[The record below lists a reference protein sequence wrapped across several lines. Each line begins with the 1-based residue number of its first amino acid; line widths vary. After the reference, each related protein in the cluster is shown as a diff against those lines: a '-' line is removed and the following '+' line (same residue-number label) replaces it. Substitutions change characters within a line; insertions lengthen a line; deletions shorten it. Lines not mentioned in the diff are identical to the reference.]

1 MALSNKQYDKIMRDY
16 DRKQYQNY
24 RQQRQRMDEIYEK
37 IPRIQ
42 EIEEAIS
49 SCSLA
54 HAEKIFFSENKNKA
68 DEQKTVMQDLK
79 AQLQSF
85 RKEKELLLE
94 QAGYPKDYLDM
105 HYTCP
110 DCEDTGYINRKK
122 CHCFHREEIKLLYSD
137 SHLDAILSKENFSN
151 FSFDVYD
158 EEQKQAMPPI
168 ISACRNFLQ
177 TFSENCEN
185 LLLYGSVGT
194 GKTFLSN
201 CIAKEL
207 LDRKYSVVYF
217 TSFQLFELFQF
228 NGNQNKEDFQQYYES
243 ILESDLLILDDLG
256 TELVNAFTVS
266 KLFQVLN
273 ERALRK
279 KSTIIST
286 NLALKEFRD
295 IYSERIFSRIIN
307 SYTLLKFVGSDI
319 RVRQKILQSN

>member
-1 MALSNKQYDKIMRDY
+1 MALSNKQYDQIMRDY
-16 DRKQYQNY
+16 DRKQYHNY
-24 RQQRQRMDEIYEK
+24 REQRKRTDEIYEK

-42 EIEEAIS
+42 EIEEEIS

-54 HAEKIFFSENKNKA
+54 YAEQMIFSESEEATQNPK
-68 DEQKTVMQDLK
+68 EIMQDLRM
-79 AQLQSF
+79 QLQKL
-85 RKEKELLLE
+85 RKEKEFLLMQE
-94 QAGYPKDYLDM
+94 GYPADYLEM

-137 SHLDAILSKENFSN
+137 SHLDSILSQENFSN
-151 FSFDVYD
+151 FSYEFYD
-158 EEQKQAMPPI
+158 TEQLQAMPQI
-168 ISACRNFLQ
+168 LASCKNFIEN
-177 TFSENCEN
+177 FSENFEN
-185 LLLYGSVGT
+185 LLLYGPVGT

-217 TSFQLFELFQF
+217 TSFRLFELFQV
-228 NGNQNKEDFQQYYES
+228 NGNQKNEDFKQYYES

-273 ERALRK
+273 ERVLRK

-286 NLALKEFRD
+286 NIALREFRD
-295 IYSERIFSRIIN
+295 IYSERVFSRIIN

-319 RVRQKILQSN
+319 RVRQKISQTT

>member
-1 MALSNKQYDKIMRDY
+1 MALSNKQYDQIMRDY
-16 DRKQYQNY
+16 DRKQYHNY
-24 RQQRQRMDEIYEK
+24 REQRKRTDEIYEK

-42 EIEEAIS
+42 EIEEEIS

-54 HAEKIFFSENKNKA
+54 HAEQMIFSESEEATQNPK
-68 DEQKTVMQDLK
+68 EIMQDLRM
-79 AQLQSF
+79 QLQKL
-85 RKEKELLLE
+85 RKEKEFLLMQE
-94 QAGYPKDYLDM
+94 GYPADYLEM

-137 SHLDAILSKENFSN
+137 SHLDSILSQENFSN
-151 FSFDVYD
+151 FSYEFYD
-158 EEQKQAMPPI
+158 TEQLQAMPQI
-168 ISACRNFLQ
+168 LASCKNFIEN
-177 TFSENCEN
+177 FSENFEN
-185 LLLYGSVGT
+185 LLLYGPVGT

-217 TSFQLFELFQF
+217 TSFRLFELFQV
-228 NGNQNKEDFQQYYES
+228 NGNQKNEDFKQYYES

-273 ERALRK
+273 ERVLRK

-286 NLALKEFRD
+286 NIALREFRD
-295 IYSERIFSRIIN
+295 IYSERVFSRIIN

-319 RVRQKILQSN
+319 RVRQKISQTT

>member
-1 MALSNKQYDKIMRDY
+1 MALSNKQYDRIMQNY

-24 RQQRQRMDEIYEK
+24 RRQQERMDEIYKK

-42 EIEEAIS
+42 EIEESIS

-54 HAEKIFFSENKNKA
+54 HAERIFFSEDA
-68 DEQKTVMQDLK
+68 AREQKTVLQDLR
-79 AQLQSF
+79 AQLQAL
-85 RKEKELLLE
+85 RREKEWLLT
-94 QAGYPKDYLDM
+94 QSGYPADYLEM

-110 DCEDTGYINRKK
+110 DCEDTGYIHQKK

-137 SHLDAILSKENFSN
+137 SHLDTILSKENFSN
-151 FSFDVYD
+151 FSFEVYD
-158 EEQKQAMPPI
+158 EEQKQVMPAI
-168 ISACRNFLQ
+168 ISSCKSFLKNFSHK
-177 TFSENCEN
+177 FEN

-207 LDRKYSVVYF
+207 LDQKYSVIYF

-228 NGNQNKEDFQQYYES
+228 GKNQEEKDFRKYYEN

-273 ERALRK
+273 ERTLRK

-286 NLALKEFRD
+286 NLALKDFRD

-319 RVRQKILQSN
+319 RIRQKITQSN